1 MEKENQIILL
11 IGCSIV
17 LFIFVIVLWT
27 ASDFGERCFNYK
39 PDKETLKSYAE
50 LNPNMATFMKGSFAY
65 FCISTLLFGVI
76 GSGIWYMP
84 T

>member
-17 LFIFVIVLWT
+17 LFIFVILLWT

-39 PDKETLKSYAE
+39 PDRAGETYAK
-50 LNPNMATFMKGSFAY
+50 LNPIMATFMKGSFAY
-65 FCISTLLFGVI
+65 FFISALLFGVI
-76 GSGIWYMP
+76 GGGIWYMP
-84 T
+84 P